1 MHSAR
6 CDGETIEP
14 RRGLFRVRIGVASGA
29 GSPGD
34 PSNNPTCSSDLGDA
48 DLARRLRFRRLHPTH
63 VPLCQFAQALRLN
76 AVTSKATIGQWD
88 YSGRRCHI
96 PAFVR

>member
-1 MHSAR
+1 MHPAR
-6 CDGETIEP
+6 CDREPVEP
-14 RRGLFRVRIGVASGA
+14 RRGLFRVRIGVATGA

-48 DLARRLRFRRLHPTH
+48 DLARSLRFRRLHPTH
-63 VPLCQFAQALRLN
+63 APLCQLARALGLD
-76 AVTSKATIGQWD
+76 AVASKATIGQWD
-88 YSGRRCHI
+88 YSERRCHI